1 MPNLH
6 KEIWQLQKNLF
17 AVPTKKIIAGV
28 ASGLADYLD
37 IDVTVIRIGFILTSI
52 FWGVGFW
59 AYVII
64 WLFVPD
70 SDDNVLVNLSSKEK
84 VKDAEFE
91 EMKKKDENK

>member
-1 MPNLH
+1 M
-6 KEIWQLQKNLF
+6 
-17 AVPTKKIIAGV
+17 IAGV
-28 ASGLADYLD
+28 ATGLADYLD
-37 IDVTVIRIGFILTSI
+37 IDVSVIRIGFILSSI